1 LLLDVQLLDSTY
13 STDRFDA
20 GQSLTIAHTYDAT
33 GLALVVVVV
42 VVAFV
47 AFVAFGAVV
56 VVLVAFDALVVVVL
70 GAEVVVVTT
79 MLLL

>member
-1 LLLDVQLLDSTY
+1 LDSTY
-13 STDRFDA
+13 STDRLDA

-33 GLALVVVVV
+33 GLALVVV
-42 VVAFV
+42 V

>member
-1 LLLDVQLLDSTY
+1 MLLDVQLLDSTY

-33 GLALVVVVV
+33 GLALLVVVV
-42 VVAFV
+42 
-47 AFVAFGAVV
+47 VAFGAVV
-56 VVLVAFDALVVVVL
+56 VVLVAFDALFVVVL

>member
-1 LLLDVQLLDSTY
+1 LLDVQLLDSTY

-33 GLALVVVVV
+33 GLALVVVV
-42 VVAFV
+42 AFV
-47 AFVAFGAVV
+47 ALFVALEVEA
-56 VVLVAFDALVVVVL
+56 VAFDALVVVVL

>member
-1 LLLDVQLLDSTY
+1 MLLDVQLLDSTY

-47 AFVAFGAVV
+47 AFGAVV

-70 GAEVVVVTT
+70 GAEVVHVTT